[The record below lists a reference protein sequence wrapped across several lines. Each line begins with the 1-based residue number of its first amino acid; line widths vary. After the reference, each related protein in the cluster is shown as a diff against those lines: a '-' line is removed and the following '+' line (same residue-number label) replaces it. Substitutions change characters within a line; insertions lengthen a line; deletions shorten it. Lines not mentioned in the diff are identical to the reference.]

1 MASETDRPGP
11 APGAMAELAVEAC
24 EPRSAAANRPV
35 ELNDPDV
42 AWFVAR
48 GALDVFVA
56 EHADGEVRSASKH
69 LMRLGPGRLAFGA
82 HERLHD
88 SGLQLTAKGLADTRL
103 YRVPLPAV
111 LDRIAEHRAGADGGI
126 HEELVVQV
134 DAWITGFAAAVARDI
149 TPRPVPALLVT
160 PGQEAAALGSGILA
174 ARHGVAWL
182 RGADLEAAFL
192 EVEEAADDGP
202 GLMPV
207 TQEAWVE
214 LRRTAGVTCVS
225 SRALGSE
232 TLVLEG
238 VPEFHRLALG
248 AEAMHRR
255 LMLAD
260 EANLQVARF
269 SGRRRAEELA
279 RQDLAALAGARRPR
293 PAAATSESALVAAL
307 QVIARHEGFS
317 IRVPPAV
324 EGREPTLQEIV
335 EWSGLRARRVRLA
348 AEDRWWTGDSGALLA
363 FRRAAGGGGRP
374 RPVALL
380 PGAVGRYRLFDPAE
394 PGARRVRAGTR
405 AGILDEGWL
414 LYRTLP
420 GDRAVG
426 MKDLFTVAGGTLAGD
441 LARLAAAG
449 GGAGL
454 LALAPAVA
462 VNLLVGSVIPGGTTG
477 VLAHLAAVL
486 VGLAFVTALAHL
498 FRGTAVM
505 RLEGRLAARIGAA
518 LWDRL
523 LRLRPGFYRRFTA
536 GELAMRAMTFQMLR
550 DRVSGVAADALL
562 STLFLLPTFGLLF
575 FYDAALGWLTAGF
588 GVVTLAVTATLA
600 VRLVGPQRRYFE
612 NLQRV
617 AGDLLQF
624 LGGIVKLRATGA
636 EGSAFAAWAR
646 RYRRQKQEEIRIA
659 VLTEHVTAFSAAV
672 PALAAAALF
681 AVALGRGRG
690 QLAPAGFLAVY
701 TAAMMFYAAVARLG
715 RSLQAVAAIVPG
727 CEQVRP
733 ILAAGAG
740 AEPRGGARVVL
751 QGELALQRISFR
763 YAEQG
768 PMVLRD
774 VSIHASP
781 GELVAIVGES
791 GVGKSTLFR
800 IALGLEDPSSGA
812 VYYDGRDLAHL
823 DRGSVRRQIGV
834 VTQGG
839 GMQGGTILSSIIGV
853 GRDLTVDD
861 AWRAAREA
869 AVDRDIA
876 AMPMEM
882 FTTVG
887 ESAATFSGGQN
898 QRIRIAAALVHEP
911 RIIFL
916 DEPTSWLDNKSQAET
931 MAGIERSVATRI
943 VIAHRLSTIRNA
955 NRIYVLQAGRVAQ
968 VGGFDELIEQDG
980 PFRDL
985 ARRQMA

>member
-1 MASETDRPGP
+1 
-11 APGAMAELAVEAC
+11 
-24 EPRSAAANRPV
+24 
-35 ELNDPDV
+35 
-42 AWFVAR
+42 
-48 GALDVFVA
+48 
-56 EHADGEVRSASKH
+56 
-69 LMRLGPGRLAFGA
+69 MR
-82 HERLHD
+82 
-88 SGLQLTAKGLADTRL
+88 LTAKGLADTRL
-103 YRVPLPAV
+103 HRVSLRML
-111 LDRIAEHRAGADGGI
+111 LDRIAEQAADADGSLQG
-126 HEELVVQV
+126 ELVIGV
-134 DAWITGFAAAVARDI
+134 DAWIKEFAAAVGRDI
-149 TPRPVPALLVT
+149 VPRPFPGLLVA
-160 PGQEAAALGSGILA
+160 PEQGAVAPARGILA

-182 RGADLEAAFL
+182 RGADQDAAFL
-192 EVEEAADDGP
+192 ELEEAAADGP

-225 SRALGSE
+225 SRALSSE
-232 TLVLEG
+232 TLVREG
-238 VPEFHRLALG
+238 LPEFHRLALG
-248 AEAMHRR
+248 AEAIHRR
-255 LMLAD
+255 LMLVD
-260 EANLQVARF
+260 EANLQVARL

-279 RQDLAALAGARRPR
+279 RQDLAALTGARRQR
-293 PAAATSESALVAAL
+293 PSEHALVAAL
-307 QVIARHEGFS
+307 EVIARHEGFS

-324 EGREPTLQEIV
+324 EAGREPTLQEII
-335 EWSGLRARRVRLA
+335 ERSGLRARRVRLA
-348 AEDRWWTGDSGALLA
+348 AEDRWWTGDSGAMLG
-363 FRRAAGGGGRP
+363 FRRAADGSAGA

-380 PGAVGRYRLFDPAE
+380 PGPVGRYRMRDSDTTS
-394 PGARRVRAGTR
+394 RVHAGN
-405 AGILDEGWL
+405 AGELLDEGWL

-420 GDRAVG
+420 SDQPAG
-426 MKDLFTVAGGTLAGD
+426 MRDLLTVAGGNLVTD

-462 VNLLVGSVIPGGTTG
+462 VNLLVGTVIPSGTPG
-477 VLAHLAAVL
+477 MLAHLSAVL

-498 FRGTAVM
+498 FRGAAVM
-505 RLEGRLAARIGAA
+505 RLEGRMAARISAA

-523 LRLRPGFYRRFTA
+523 LRLRTGFYRRFTA
-536 GELAMRAMTFQMLR
+536 GELAVRAMAFQMLR
-550 DRVSGVAADALL
+550 DQVAGVAADALL

-575 FYDAALGWLTAGF
+575 FYDAALGWLTVGF
-588 GVVTLAVTATLA
+588 GLVTLVVTMTLA
-600 VRLVGPQRRYFE
+600 ALLIGPQRRYFE
-612 NLQRV
+612 SLRRV

-636 EGSAFAAWAR
+636 EGSAFVAWAG
-646 RYRRQKQEEIRIA
+646 RYRQQKREEIRIA
-659 VLTEHVTAFSAAV
+659 ILTEHVTAFSAAI

-681 AVALGRGRG
+681 AVALGRAQ
-690 QLAPAGFLAVY
+690 QLAPADFLAIY
-701 TAAMMFYAAVARLG
+701 TAAMMFYLAVATLG

-733 ILAAGAG
+733 ILAASADPASRG
-740 AEPRGGARVVL
+740 GGARVVL
-751 QGELALQRISFR
+751 QGELTLHRISFR
-763 YAEQG
+763 YSENG
-768 PMVLRD
+768 PMVLQD
-774 VSIHASP
+774 VSIHAAP
-781 GELVAIVGES
+781 GELVAVVGES

-800 IALGLEDPSSGA
+800 IALGLEDPLSGA
-812 VYYDGRDLAHL
+812 VYYDGKDLAHL
-823 DRGSVRRQIGV
+823 ERSSVRRQVGV
-834 VTQGG
+834 VTQEGG
-839 GMQGGTILSSIIGV
+839 LQGGNVLSNIIGV

-887 ESAATFSGGQN
+887 ENAATFSGGQN
-898 QRIRIAAALVHEP
+898 QRIRIAAALVQSP

-916 DEPTSWLDNKSQAET
+916 DEPTSWLDNKSQTET

-955 NRIYVLQAGRVAQ
+955 NRIYVLHTGRVVQ

>member
-1 MASETDRPGP
+1 MPGSRGSRPRW
-11 APGAMAELAVEAC
+11 PGTL
-24 EPRSAAANRPV
+24 R
-35 ELNDPDV
+35 
-42 AWFVAR
+42 R
-48 GALDVFVA
+48 GRF
-56 EHADGEVRSASKH
+56 R
-69 LMRLGPGRLAFGA
+69 RN
-82 HERLHD
+82 
-88 SGLQLTAKGLADTRL
+88 
-103 YRVPLPAV
+103 
-111 LDRIAEHRAGADGGI
+111 
-126 HEELVVQV
+126 
-134 DAWITGFAAAVARDI
+134 
-149 TPRPVPALLVT
+149 LVT
-160 PGQEAAALGSGILA
+160 PEPDPAAPSSGILA

-182 RGADLEAAFL
+182 RGEDLEAAFL
-192 EVEEAADDGP
+192 EVEEAAADGP

-214 LRRTAGVTCVS
+214 LRRTEGVTCVA
-225 SRALGSE
+225 SRALRSE
-232 TLVLEG
+232 TLVLNG
-238 VPEFHRLALG
+238 LPEFHRLALG
-248 AEAMHRR
+248 AEAIHRR
-255 LMLAD
+255 LMLVD
-260 EANLQVARF
+260 EANLQVARL

-279 RQDLAALAGARRPR
+279 RQDLAALTGARRRR
-293 PAAATSESALVAAL
+293 PAATEHALVAAL

-317 IRVPPAV
+317 ILVPPAV
-324 EGREPTLQEIV
+324 EAGREPTLQEIV
-335 EWSGLRARRVRLA
+335 AWSGLRARRVRLA
-348 AEDRWWTGDSGALLA
+348 AEDRWWTGDSGAMLA
-363 FRRAAGGGGRP
+363 FRRAADDGARP

-380 PGAVGRYRLFDPAE
+380 PGPVGRYRLLDPTKPGAERVRPGTPAE
-394 PGARRVRAGTR
+394 L
-405 AGILDEGWL
+405 LDEGWL

-426 MKDLFTVAGGTLAGD
+426 LKDLFTIAGGNLAGD
-441 LARLAAAG
+441 LVRLAVAG

-462 VNLLVGSVIPGGTTG
+462 VNLLVGSVIPGGTPG

-505 RLEGRLAARIGAA
+505 RLEGRMAARISAA

-523 LRLRPGFYRRFTA
+523 LRLRPGFYRSFTA
-536 GELAMRAMTFQMLR
+536 GALAMRAMTFQMLR

-562 STLFLLPTFGLLF
+562 STLFLLPTFALLF
-575 FYDAALGWLTAGF
+575 FYDAALGWLIVGF
-588 GVVTLAVTATLA
+588 GAVTLALTATLA
-600 VRLVGPQRRYFE
+600 VLLIGPQRRYFE
-612 NLQRV
+612 SLRRV

-636 EGSAFAAWAR
+636 EGSVFAAWAR
-646 RYRRQKQEEIRIA
+646 RYRQQKQEEIRIA

-681 AVALGRGRG
+681 AVALGRGRA
-690 QLAPAGFLAVY
+690 QLAPADFLAVY
-701 TAAMMFYAAVARLG
+701 TATMMFYLAVATLG

-733 ILAAGAG
+733 ILAAGT
-740 AEPRGGARVVL
+740 EQESRGGARVVL

-763 YAEQG
+763 YSEKG
-768 PMVLRD
+768 PMVLRN
-774 VSIHASP
+774 VSIHAAP

-800 IALGLEDPSSGA
+800 IALGLEEPLSGA

-823 DRGSVRRQIGV
+823 DRSSVRRQVGV

-839 GMQGGTILSSIIGV
+839 GLQGGNVLSNIIGV

-898 QRIRIAAALVHEP
+898 QRIRIAAALVLEP

-916 DEPTSWLDNKSQAET
+916 DEPTSWLDNRSQAET

-955 NRIYVLQAGRVAQ
+955 NRIYVLHAGRVVQ
-968 VGGFDELIEQDG
+968 VGDFDELIEQDG